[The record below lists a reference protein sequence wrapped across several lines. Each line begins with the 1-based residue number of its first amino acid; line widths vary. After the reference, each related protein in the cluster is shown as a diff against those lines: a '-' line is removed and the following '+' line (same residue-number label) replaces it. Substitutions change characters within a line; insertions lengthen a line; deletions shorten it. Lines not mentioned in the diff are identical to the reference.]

1 MFEDGFEVSDL
12 FSSNDPSQLMQPSSD
27 LESLSEDEMSALQYR
42 EMK

>member
-12 FSSNDPSQLMQPSSD
+12 FSSNDPSQQMQQNSD

-42 EMK
+42 VIK